1 MSDDIVTQSAGDP
14 AKVEPS
20 QPVEEDQGTVIPV
33 IVSED
38 KPEEKVVPELKT
50 ELKKVTTIFF
60 CSFKICS

>member
-38 KPEEKVVPELKT
+38 KSKPEEKVIPELKT
-50 ELKKVTTIFF
+50 ELKKVTTIFLKF
-60 CSFKICS
+60 